1 MKIRADPADRV
12 FMKTRSIVSV
22 ALLGVGLALMTP
34 IRAQSTGPTASPGSL
49 SFSYQVNATPPAPVK
64 LTISL
69 PAASSSLPLSV
80 TAVTSA
86 PQGWL
91 TVTPDYGRAPL
102 ALTVTV
108 NPTGLTPGSYSG
120 SITID
125 TVPGSRLPATVPVTL
140 LISNPP
146 STMVL
151 SAGASTTNY
160 APPTSGSST
169 PTLTFLYTTGTT
181 ATTPLVSELDISS
194 TGDIIPFNVVAG
206 GGKASTASW
215 IRVSSSPT
223 QLPSLA
229 TSGSAFPGSS
239 SPVYVTLDLAS
250 VIALDPGSYSGQIT
264 IAAVNAANGS
274 WTVGV
279 NLIVSAGPPILKIL
293 TGAASPIYPF
303 QLSGSPSVD
312 AVITI
317 NGDNFF
323 STSVVTMQLGTN
335 PAVTL
340 PATLLSRKVLQ
351 ATIKKDYL
359 APPITPAA
367 YPAIWIVA
375 VTNPAPPN
383 NPAQPPATTTL
394 TITDPALP
402 SITGVVNAAS
412 YLATSI
418 WTGTAGANPV
428 TAPNPVR
435 SVSPREIISIFGQ
448 NLGPSAISTAMPSA
462 TPPSTTLVY
471 PTTWNNVQASFS
483 WLDPTTTPATSVT
496 MAAPIIMTSLNQ
508 VNVVVPKEISVV
520 IGSSSPSATI
530 QVTNGT
536 APPAQI
542 LVTVVKEDPG
552 IFTFAGLGQGPGA
565 ILNYDSSGVPTINS
579 TKNPAARG
587 SAIAIYVTGMGEL
600 VDPSWEDGAVL
611 PSSGGAVKL
620 ADATCRVDIDGQP
633 AVVTYSGS
641 SPGAIAGLVQVN
653 AIVPPTTRTGQAI
666 PITVSIGATASSR
679 RTQSGVTFA
688 VN

>member
-1 MKIRADPADRV
+1 
-12 FMKTRSIVSV
+12 MKTRTMS
-22 ALLGVGLALMTP
+22 LALAAVVFASGTLCH
-34 IRAQSTGPTASPGSL
+34 AQSTGPTAAPGSL
-49 SFSYQVNATPPAPVK
+49 SFSYQVNATLPAPVK
-64 LTISL
+64 VTVSL
-69 PAASSSLPLSV
+69 PAASSALPLSV
-80 TAVTSA
+80 TGVGSV

-102 ALTVTV
+102 TLTVTV

-125 TVPGSRLPATVPVTL
+125 TTPGSRLPATVPVNL

-151 SAGASTTNY
+151 SPGASTTNY
-160 APPTSGSST
+160 SPPPSGSST
-169 PTLTFLYTTGTT
+169 PTLTFLYTTGTA
-181 ATTPLVSELDISS
+181 ATSPLISELDVSS
-194 TGDIIPFNVVAG
+194 TGDIIPFNVTTG
-206 GGKASTASW
+206 GGKTSTASW

-239 SPVYVTLDLAS
+239 SPIYVTLDLPS

-264 IAAVNAANGS
+264 VAAVNAANGT
-274 WTVGV
+274 WTVAV
-279 NLIVSAGPPILKIL
+279 SLVVSAGPPILRTL
-293 TGAASPIYPF
+293 PGAASPIYPY
-303 QLSGSPSVD
+303 QLSASPTID
-312 AVITI
+312 AAITI

-323 STSVVTMQLGTN
+323 STSVVTMQLGAN

-359 APPITPAA
+359 TPPITPAL
-367 YPAIWIVA
+367 YPATWVIA

-394 TITDPALP
+394 SITDPSLP
-402 SITGVVNAAS
+402 SITGIVNAAS
-412 YLATSI
+412 YLSTSV
-418 WTGTAGANPV
+418 WTGAAGANPV
-428 TAPNPVR
+428 AAPNPLR

-448 NLGPSAISTAMPSA
+448 NLGPSSISTATPSA
-462 TPPSTTLVY
+462 TAPNTILVY
-471 PTTWNNVQASFS
+471 PSTWNNVQVSFS
-483 WLDPTTTPATSVT
+483 FIDPTTTPATPATVL
-496 MAAPIIMTSLNQ
+496 APIIMTSLNQ
-508 VNVVVPKEISVV
+508 INVVVPKEIAVL
-520 IGSSSPSATI
+520 IGAANPTAII
-530 QVTNGT
+530 QVVNGA
-536 APPAQI
+536 APPALI
-542 LVTVVKEDPG
+542 MVTVVKQDPG

-579 TKNPAARG
+579 SKNAATRG
-587 SAIAIYVTGMGEL
+587 AAIAIYVTGMGEL
-600 VDPSWEDGAVL
+600 SDATWINGAVL

-633 AVVTYSGS
+633 AVVTYAGS

-653 AIVPPTTRTGQAI
+653 AIVPPTARTGQAI
-666 PITVSIGATASSR
+666 PITVSIGATATSR
-679 RTQSGVTFA
+679 RTQPGVTFA